1 MTPAERYRDT
11 LATLAVPGVHE
22 GSPTGTRL
30 TELELQARIYGG
42 EYGVT
47 WKGEDGETI
56 EIVHFGSWNREPGPD
71 FCGAKVIID
80 GVEKTGEIEVDP
92 DVRDWEN
99 HGHSR
104 NLNYN
109 NVVLHLFCR
118 RGPRRFFTRTSENL
132 VVPQVCL
139 TTEST
144 GRPRQTAPGTFL
156 DESSAQALVE
166 AAAQYRFHRKADRF
180 QRSRRLSGHD
190 DALFQAIGTGLG
202 YKNNKIPFLLVSQ
215 RAGLGRASTL
225 EGEALLFGLAGFLR
239 ADDFA
244 RGDDAARTYLR
255 ELWESWWAIRDG
267 ESRLVLAEK
276 AWNFA
281 TVRPANHPHRRMGA
295 LAAVAR
301 SFRRLAK
308 CTDTGIF
315 EKTLMGLEHAYW
327 DVHYSLACEALPRP
341 AALIGADRARE
352 ITVNALLPSMPPEKS
367 WEMLKRLPGSSPNV
381 RVRKALSWICGSEP
395 ASLLQSAM
403 SQQGLLQLHED
414 FFPRGAGEIWEAY
427 AGKPVRVG
435 D

>member
-1 MTPAERYRDT
+1 MTPAERYRAA
-11 LATLAVPGVHE
+11 LASLAGPAMHE
-22 GSPTGTRL
+22 GPPAGARL
-30 TELELQARIYGG
+30 SELELQARIYGG
-42 EYGVT
+42 EFGVS
-47 WKGEDGETI
+47 WQGEDGETV

-71 FCGAKVIID
+71 FRGAKVIID
-80 GVEKTGEIEVDP
+80 GEERTGEIEVDP

-99 HGHSR
+99 HGHAR
-104 NLNYN
+104 NANYD

-118 RGPRRFFTRTSENL
+118 RGPKRFFTRTSKNQ
-132 VVPQVCL
+132 VVTQVSL
-139 TTEST
+139 HAEPA
-144 GRPRQTAPGTFL
+144 GRPRSTTPATSL
-156 DESSAQALVE
+156 DEASAGDLIE
-166 AAAQYRFHRKADRF
+166 AAAQYRFHRKVDRF
-180 QRSRRLSGHD
+180 LRSQRLSGHD
-190 DALFQAIGTGLG
+190 EALFQAVATGLG

-215 RAGLGRASTL
+215 RAGLGRASSL

-239 ADDFA
+239 ADDFE
-244 RGDDAARTYLR
+244 RGDDDARTYLR

-267 ESRLVLAEK
+267 ESRLVLAEG

-315 EKTLMGLEHAYW
+315 EKTLTSLEHAYW
-327 DVHYSLACEALPRP
+327 DVHYSLACDALPRP

-352 ITVNALLPSMPPEKS
+352 ITVNALLPSLPTELGWNLM
-367 WEMLKRLPGSSPNV
+367 KRLPGSSPNV

-395 ASLLQSAM
+395 AALLQSALC
-403 SQQGLLQLHED
+403 QQGLLQLHED
-414 FFPRGAGEIWEAY
+414 FFPRGAEEIWNAY
-427 AGKPVRVG
+427 AGSSVRVG